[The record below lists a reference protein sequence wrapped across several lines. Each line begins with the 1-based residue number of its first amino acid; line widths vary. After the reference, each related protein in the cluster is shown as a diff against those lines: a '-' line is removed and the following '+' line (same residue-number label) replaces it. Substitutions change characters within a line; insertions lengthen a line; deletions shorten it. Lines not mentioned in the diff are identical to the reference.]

1 MTETNQYLYKIQP
14 TRLAMVTDPTPEEAQ
29 IVSEHFHYLN
39 DLTEKGVMILVGRT
53 LNTDSST
60 FGIAIFKAD
69 SEATAQAIMHDDP
82 AVQKGVMRGE
92 LYPYRIALM
101 ALSGSE

>member
-1 MTETNQYLYKIQP
+1 MTETTHYLYKIQP

-29 IVSEHFHYLN
+29 IVSEHFHYLK
-39 DLTEKGVMILVGRT
+39 DLSEQGVMVLVGCT

-60 FGIAIFKAD
+60 FGIAIFKAE
-69 SEATAQAIMHDDP
+69 SEDEAREIMLNDP
-82 AVQKGVMRGE
+82 AVQKGVMRAE

-101 ALSGSE
+101 G